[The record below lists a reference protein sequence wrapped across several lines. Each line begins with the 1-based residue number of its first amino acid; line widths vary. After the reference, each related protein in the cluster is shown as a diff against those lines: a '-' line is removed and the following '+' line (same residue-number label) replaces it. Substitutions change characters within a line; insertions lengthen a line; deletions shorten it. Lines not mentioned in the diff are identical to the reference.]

1 MSTYETDYNRT
12 TTGHNLTQFN
22 KTIKS
27 ILQSRKL
34 QEMHKNCGEKNLS
47 ATDQCFTVDTETQK
61 VMNADGT
68 INTTFQ
74 NETGTNLDSAYNIL
88 MGQYN
93 LGTPD
98 KQTTFTVNEILAMA
112 VAAGYDGDSNQ
123 YGESSKFGQDITDIQ
138 ASMGNS
144 AHFQNDIST
153 THKDVKELRNKLDN
167 QMREIYNPDQQDPN
181 ILLDQSVYVTLVW
194 TVLATSVL
202 YYLFVKL

>member
-12 TTGHNLTQFN
+12 NTGHNLTQFN
-22 KTIKS
+22 NTIKS
-27 ILQSRKL
+27 IIQSRKL
-34 QEMHKNCGEKNLS
+34 QEMHKICGEKNIS
-47 ATDQCFTVDTETQK
+47 TTDQCFTVDTDTQK

-68 INTTFQ
+68 VNTTFQ

-93 LGTPD
+93 PGTPD

-112 VAAGYDGDSNQ
+112 VAAGYDVDSDQ
-123 YGESSKFGQDITDIQ
+123 YGESSKFVQDITDIQ
-138 ASMGNS
+138 ASIGNS
-144 AHFQNDIST
+144 DHFHKDIST

-167 QMREIYNPDQQDPN
+167 QMREIYNPDQQDPD
-181 ILLDQSVYVTLVW
+181 ILLDQSVYVTLAW